1 MQVNFGRVLTAM
13 VTPFNDEGKVDYDE
27 AVKLAN
33 FLLENGSDGVVL
45 AGTTGESPTLTHQEE
60 FELFKSVYDSLK
72 DKCTIIAGT
81 GSNST
86 ETAINST
93 KIAENVGVHG
103 VLLVAPYYNK
113 PPQEGLY
120 QHFKAVAN
128 STSLP
133 CILYNIPGRTSINVN
148 PETVIRLSE
157 VKNIVALKD
166 ATGSTEQVSQILSS
180 VKENFLVYS
189 GDDSMTL
196 PMLAVGGYGVISVAS
211 HVIGPEIRE
220 MVMDFVNGNTV
231 KAKEMHLKLFP
242 VFKAMFTSTNP
253 IPVKAATNLIGF
265 KAGNPRLPL
274 VPLGKQELDKLKEL
288 LIKFNKIPS

>member
-13 VTPFNDEGKVDYDE
+13 VTPFDDEGRVNYDE
-27 AVKLAN
+27 AVRLAN

-60 FELFKSVYDSLK
+60 FELFKAVYDSLK
-72 DKCTIIAGT
+72 DKGTIIAGT

-120 QHFKAVAN
+120 QHFKAIAK

-133 CILYNIPGRTSINVN
+133 CILYNIPGRTSININ
-148 PETVIRLSE
+148 PDTIIRLTE
-157 VKNIVALKD
+157 IDNIVALKD

-196 PMLAVGGYGVISVAS
+196 PMLSVGGYGVISVAS
-211 HVIGPEIRE
+211 HVVGPEIRE
-220 MVMDFVNGNTV
+220 MIMDFVNGNIT
-231 KAKEMHLKLFP
+231 KAKDMHLKLFP
-242 VFKAMFTSTNP
+242 IFKAMFTSTNP

-265 KAGNPRLPL
+265 KVGNPRLPL
-274 VPLGKQELDKLKEL
+274 VPLSKPELDRLKEL
-288 LIKFNKIPS
+288 LIKFNKISQ

>member
-13 VTPFNDEGKVDYDE
+13 VTPFDEEGRVDYDE
-27 AVKLAN
+27 AVRLAN

-60 FELFKSVYDSLK
+60 FELFKAVYDSLK
-72 DKCTIIAGT
+72 NKGTIIAGT

-120 QHFKAVAN
+120 QHFKAIAK

-133 CILYNIPGRTSINVN
+133 CILYNIPGRTGVNVN
-148 PETVIRLSE
+148 PDTVIRLSE
-157 VKNIVALKD
+157 IDNIIALKD
-166 ATGSTEQVSQILSS
+166 ATGSTEQVSQILTS
-180 VKENFLVYS
+180 VKENFLIYS

-211 HVIGPEIRE
+211 HVVGPEIRE
-220 MVMDFVNGNTV
+220 MIMDFVNGNIT
-231 KAKEMHLKLFP
+231 KAKDMHLKLYP
-242 VFKAMFTSTNP
+242 IFKAMFTSTNP

-265 KAGNPRLPL
+265 KVGNPRLPL
-274 VPLGKQELDKLKEL
+274 VALSKPELEKLREL
-288 LIKFNKIPS
+288 LIKFNKISQ

>member
-13 VTPFNDEGKVDYDE
+13 VTPFDEDGKVNYDE
-27 AVKLAN
+27 AVRLAN

-60 FELFKSVYDSLK
+60 FELFKAVYDSLK
-72 DKCTIIAGT
+72 HKGTIIAGT

-120 QHFKAVAN
+120 QHFKAIAK

-133 CILYNIPGRTSINVN
+133 CILYNIPGRTGVNVN
-148 PETVIRLSE
+148 PDTIIRLSE
-157 VKNIVALKD
+157 IDNIVALKD
-166 ATGSTEQVSQILSS
+166 ATGSTEQVSQILTS
-180 VKENFLVYS
+180 VKENFLIYS

-211 HVIGPEIRE
+211 HVVGPEIRE
-220 MVMDFVNGNTV
+220 MIMDFVNGNIT
-231 KAKEMHLKLFP
+231 KAKDMHLKLYP

-265 KAGNPRLPL
+265 KVGNPRLPL
-274 VPLGKQELDKLKEL
+274 VALSKPELEKLKEL
-288 LIKFNKIPS
+288 LIKFNKISR